1 MSGTIAVGV
10 AGTEPSRVALRW
22 SMKRA
27 VATGADVRLVNVLD
41 SEWASVS
48 ARILEGMHADAQRL
62 LEREAEYARSL
73 APDVSVHT
81 ELREGDLM
89 EELIAVSQDSD
100 LIAVGTHKTGFI
112 HGRVFG
118 SRSLQLAAAA
128 HSAVAIVPQPSSREG
143 QGVVVG
149 VDESDAGRSAI
160 RFAAAE
166 AGRTGQPLILLRA
179 SDSGGLSEDR
189 DDQQRERDR
198 YFEELSS
205 AILSQASDIA
215 KSANPTVEIRP
226 RSVRRPA
233 AEALLDSSAGSDLLV
248 IGSSRREGSA
258 GRMLGSVSHDV
269 LINLVGPTI
278 VVQGGAR

>member
-10 AGTEPSRVALRW
+10 EGTEPSRIALRW

-27 VATGADVRLVNVLD
+27 AALGSAVRLVNVVD
-41 SEWASVS
+41 TEWAGVGTRMLDDMHVG
-48 ARILEGMHADAQRL
+48 ARQL

-73 APDVSVHT
+73 APGVSVDT
-81 ELREGDLM
+81 ELLEGDLM
-89 EELIAVSQDSD
+89 DELIAASEDCD

-112 HGRVFG
+112 HGKVFG

-128 HSAVAIVPQPSSREG
+128 HSPVAIVPQTSRRGG
-143 QGVVVG
+143 QGIVVG
-149 VDESDAGRSAI
+149 TDESDAGRSAV

-166 AGRTGQPLILLRA
+166 AERTGQPLTFVRA
-179 SDSGGLSEDR
+179 SDAPGRPEDR
-189 DDQQRERDR
+189 DDEQRERDR
-198 YFEELSS
+198 YFEGQTKT
-205 AILSQASDIA
+205 ILSDASAIA
-215 KSANPTVEIRP
+215 KSVHPAVEVRA

-233 AEALLDSSAGSDLLV
+233 AEALLDSSASADLLV
-248 IGSSRREGSA
+248 IGSSRRDGSA

-278 VVQGGAR
+278 VVHAGDR

>member
-1 MSGTIAVGV
+1 MSGTIVVGV
-10 AGTEPSRVALRW
+10 EGTEPSRVALRW

-27 VATGADVRLVNVLD
+27 ATTGSDVRLITVVD
-41 SEWASVS
+41 SEWAGVG
-48 ARILEGMHADAQRL
+48 ARILDDIHADAERL
-62 LEREAEYARSL
+62 LEREAEYARSI
-73 APDVSVHT
+73 APDVSVET

-89 EELIAVSQDSD
+89 EELIAASQYCD

-112 HGRVFG
+112 HGKVFG

-128 HSAVAIVPQPSSREG
+128 HSPVAIVPQTSRRDG
-143 QGVVVG
+143 HGIVVG

-160 RFAAAE
+160 RFAAGEAE
-166 AGRTGQPLILLRA
+166 RTGQPLIFLRA
-179 SDSGGLSEDR
+179 SDAPGLPEDR
-189 DDQQRERDR
+189 DDEQQERDR
-198 YFEELSS
+198 YFERQTR
-205 AILSQASDIA
+205 AILSEASDIA
-215 KSANPTVEIRP
+215 KSVDPTVEVRA

-233 AEALLDSSAGSDLLV
+233 AEALLDSSASADLLV

-278 VVQGGAR
+278 VVQGEGR